1 MLPCGVQFGS
11 DCSREPRILGQAK
24 EVIDAVQLAPMH
36 QLFAGKPC
44 VGAQQ
49 MRRRGQRARMWS
61 TMRVTSSTAPAL
73 ASMLERRNLA
83 AKEVPAAKNVKRQV
97 AVAIVIAVEEAPLLV
112 PMQRVVSGIQIE
124 NDLPR
129 RTGMGLDK

>member
-1 MLPCGVQFGS
+1 MGVQFGS

-49 MRRRGQRARMWS
+49 DAQARPAGADVVDDARHLLDRAGAG
-61 TMRVTSSTAPAL
+61 VDVGTAQFG
-73 ASMLERRNLA
+73 RQ
-83 AKEVPAAKNVKRQV
+83 EVPAAKNVKRQV